1 VLRTRV
7 PMRHVGFAA
16 LFFISGVFAAK
27 TIYGQAAGEARLDRQ
42 QPQPKP
48 AFEVATIK
56 PMNPNVSEQIGFAC
70 YPGGKVTIGR
80 ASLKILVGMA
90 FNVQS
95 FQVAGGADWTGSAG
109 YNVVAWPP
117 DTSESRTA
125 QQPLVKATPTEEQ
138 REMLKSL
145 LEDRFGLKVHREYR
159 RGSVY
164 ILSKG
169 RKTLMLQEP
178 KYKDADPRA
187 ALGPNG
193 VALGQ
198 NVSMK
203 FLANTWG
210 PWLERPVLDQ
220 TGLTG
225 SYDFKLAPDDPAN
238 QDIVAATIGA
248 IDRLGLKLT
257 AGKGPIETIVIDS
270 AHEPTPN

>member
-1 VLRTRV
+1 
-7 PMRHVGFAA
+7 MRHVGFAA

-48 AFEVATIK
+48 VFEVATIK

-257 AGKGPIETIVIDS
+257 AGKGPIETFVIDS